1 MGTLHICTYLIK
13 DRLKNPR
20 IYIGFLFGAA
30 LIVSPIQ
37 HLLSYAGSMKGYV
50 NLLEPF
56 IMVTSLREYVMLLV
70 LGALIIFSDVPFIT
84 PGVTYLL
91 LRVSRKQWIRGSFL
105 YIGVISVL
113 YVLFISLISMLIS
126 CRYAFFANF
135 WSDPMQV
142 LAVYSPDIAQMNS
155 VYFPYP
161 GILQAML
168 PIEAALTS
176 FVLLIMYII
185 TLSGILFTVNI
196 IKGRI
201 YGWFATIA
209 VHGAGYIMISDAMN
223 GFPIGSLLAHAL
235 LTQHYFPSG
244 FFQPGSLTFSMMVF
258 LILLVLIYSVSQKY
272 MRNFDY
278 IISVGD
284 RT

>member
-30 LIVSPIQ
+30 LIISPIQ
-37 HLLSYAGSMKGYV
+37 HFLSYAGSMKGYV

-70 LGALIIFSDVPFIT
+70 LGALVIFSDVPFIT

-105 YIGVISVL
+105 YIGVISAL
-113 YVLFISLISMLIS
+113 YVLFIGLISMLLC

-142 LAVYSPDIAQMNS
+142 LAVYSPDIAKMNN

-161 GILQAML
+161 SILQAML
-168 PIEAALTS
+168 PIKAALTS
-176 FVLLIMYII
+176 FALLVMYII
-185 TLSGILFTVNI
+185 ILSEVLFTVNI
-196 IKGRI
+196 IKGKI
-201 YGWFATIA
+201 YGWLATAA
-209 VHGAGYIMISDAMN
+209 VHASGYILISDAMN

-235 LTQHYFPSG
+235 LAQHYFPSG
-244 FFQPGSLTFSMMVF
+244 FLQPGSLTLSVMIF
-258 LILLVLIYSVSQKY
+258 LVLLALLYFVGQKY
-272 MRNFDY
+272 MRTFDY

-284 RT
+284 KT